1 MSEPAETSGILFVPT
16 STAEKM
22 KSTLGLDSDE
32 ALIAYWVRSY
42 GVTEMPE
49 IRIIPDG
56 YVGAAMRGRR
66 IR

>member
-22 KSTLGLDSDE
+22 KSTLGVDSDE
-32 ALIAYWVRSY
+32 ALIAYWGRSY
-42 GVTEMPE
+42 GGTEMPE

-56 YVGAAMRGRR
+56 CTDAAIRGRVR
-66 IR
+66 